1 MMFSMNLA
9 DLDQKI

>member
-9 DLDQKI
+9 DLDQKT

>member
-1 MMFSMNLA
+1 MMFSINLA